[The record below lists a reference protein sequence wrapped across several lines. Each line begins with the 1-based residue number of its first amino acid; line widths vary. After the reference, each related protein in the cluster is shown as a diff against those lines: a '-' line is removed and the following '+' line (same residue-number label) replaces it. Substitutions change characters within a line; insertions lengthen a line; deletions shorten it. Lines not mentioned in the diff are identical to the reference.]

1 MLKEA
6 SSAAAERA
14 KQNVMK
20 AYENATK
27 LSLNVKITV
36 KFRKNFIKL
45 CGTTFKF

>member
-36 KFRKNFIKL
+36 KDFCKKKKRIFI
-45 CGTTFKF
+45 CC